1 MSSNLSSDY
10 ELTYPSLASD
20 ASQLYLAN
28 GTLYL
33 SGTDE
38 STSRQI
44 KVGTSYNTWGDNASL
59 SSNNT
64 GNPINL
70 SLASTGSGLYAISP
84 TWATTSYVQT
94 SGLLTILPL
103 TVTTAAAVQKSLA
116 GYSIDGNVDVNGD
129 GFSDMLIS
137 DPSNPTAGIDNQYVL
152 FGGDYLDLA
161 SQVGTEANDT
171 LIGTPLA
178 DVIYSIGGADV
189 VQSNGGADVIY
200 TGSGDDQVLI
210 KDSSF
215 WRIDA
220 GSGFDQLL
228 LQGLANQ
235 SYNFQLNTTS
245 PQYFA
250 GTKLRDI
257 ELISSLGYGANALSF
272 DAAAVNAFNSDRILF
287 LTCDT
292 TDSIALSNEFERDA
306 RFDSDDFGKTWYAYA
321 AHQQAGLSNNAALNG
336 NPALVYV
343 LAAGNVSIATTNAT
357 TANATAPA
365 LSADQSSLQK
375 SGGYSPDWPA
385 SRREPITLSD
395 IASSTDLGNGVALL
409 AYKTTSSSAAARFEI
424 RRSNTSERQVFLYAS
439 SSTNATASPG
449 RDCDAV
455 AGLLVLEAGEARKEI
470 TVPIDSEAFQLM
482 RRGSLSLQVEELP
495 DQGQN
500 PLHLLIRPEAPAALP
515 AERPTA
521 PPVLSGF
528 ELTPSADGAAASLRF
543 RADTNGESSGRDHL
557 QLVLSQRAS
566 ASSSAVL
573 SSQSVALL
581 DASVQATLV
590 AQADAAP
597 KALALDN
604 DQRDNG
610 QVSTHLELSFKAG
623 VGESLVS
630 VVLGNSFVP
639 LLFRQQDALAI
650 LASSAEQAEG
660 NSGSTA
666 FTFTV
671 TRHGESSGVSSASWA
686 VTGSGT
692 DPASGSDFVG
702 GSYPTGTV
710 SFAAGETSQTITIN
724 AAGDKMVERD
734 ESFLITLLDPSAATL
749 DSSAAAAS
757 GIIRNDDLNQ
767 GPATYQLSGSAVVG
781 QTLTAQL
788 TTSDPDGD
796 GTPAFSW
803 QTLSAGS
810 WSPVGQAASYLITAA
825 DEGKPLRLLIAYTDA
840 MGSAETITMDAG
852 TVPLMPDL
860 AITVLTP
867 LLSEGSIGSSSF
879 GFQISRNGN
888 LTGSSR
894 VAWAVEATG
903 TNPANTADFAL
914 NQWPAGIAEFAPGQ
928 ERLIISIPVVGD
940 GLLEPDESFR
950 VSLSSASNGRIPLI
964 NASATS
970 LILNDDL
977 PAQSFNYTAS
987 SSAVYEGSAVAIGII
1002 TTNVPSGTRLH
1013 WKAGGA
1019 GITASDFIGSGLS
1032 GEVVIGNDGEVSYY
1046 STPGAS
1052 LLVASPSNGGTLG
1065 ITTTDYTGSVGYGS
1079 GDYTS
1084 GFGGTSAA
1092 TPIASGV
1099 VGLILEAN
1107 PALGYRD
1114 GMEILAIT
1122 ARQIGSPE
1130 PAGAGLVL
1138 HAWQFTGVIPRSR
1151 GKETATTRL
1160 RLAGML
1166 TSMMV
1171 SERAPSAMLVSPAPI
1186 SPFAPMRLSTP
1197 MIKKFSSPFWA
1208 LRSRMSLEFG
1218 SRAAMVFSRL
1228 FFALCHC
1235 HAAPVTANVDTAM
1248 STAADRA
1255 ASNAGRRRRL
1265 RARPAAAIGTVASTP
1280 ASGESAPG
1288 EPARCRVTGARR
1300 LLPVTLA
1307 STSATATP
1315 SVWCPDVPGTAASPA
1330 RPGVAFSPS
1339 LIFQPASGF
1348 QIVANASLRPATAMR
1363 DSPASGLPIRRPPGN
1378 TRRPR
1383 FTTES
1388 IAY

>member
-1 MSSNLSSDY
+1 MKDVVQNYWITEKTSNKIWSAYQMSSNLSSDY

-116 GYSIDGNVDVNGD
+116 GFSIDGNVDVNGD

-395 IASSTDLGNGVALL
+395 IASSTDLGNGVTLL

-439 SSTNATASPG
+439 SSTNATAAPG

-528 ELTPSADGAAASLRF
+528 ELLPSADGAAASLRF

-879 GFQISRNGN
+879 GFQISRNGD
-888 LTGSSR
+888 LTGISR
-894 VAWAVEATG
+894 VAWTVEASG

-977 PAQSFNYTAS
+977 PAQSFNYMAS

-1032 GEVVIGNDGEVSYY
+1032 GEVVIGNDGRASFTQSIAADAVVDFDEVMEMRFFLDSAHSQLVGNILNITLKEPTVGQPTDGTDTITGTASDELIRGVPTGSSLRGRASRDDLIGGLGFDTFILGDASGPYY
-1046 STPGAS
+1046 DDGEA
-1052 LLVASPSNGGTLG
+1052 ANRG
-1065 ITTTDYTGSVGYGS
+1065 TTDMAIIRDFAMGDRIQLWGDSSKYTFVSTLYNGIK
-1079 GDYTS
+1079 
-1084 GFGGTSAA
+1084 GTRIDLL
-1092 TPIASGV
+1092 P
-1099 VGLILEAN
+1099 
-1107 PALGYRD
+1107 
-1114 GMEILAIT
+1114 
-1122 ARQIGSPE
+1122 
-1130 PAGAGLVL
+1130 
-1138 HAWQFTGVIPRSR
+1138 
-1151 GKETATTRL
+1151 
-1160 RLAGML
+1160 
-1166 TSMMV
+1166 
-1171 SERAPSAMLVSPAPI
+1171 PI
-1186 SPFAPMRLSTP
+1186 SG
-1197 MIKKFSSPFWA
+1197 
-1208 LRSRMSLEFG
+1208 SLPE
-1218 SRAAMVFSRL
+1218 
-1228 FFALCHC
+1228 
-1235 HAAPVTANVDTAM
+1235 
-1248 STAADRA
+1248 
-1255 ASNAGRRRRL
+1255 
-1265 RARPAAAIGTVASTP
+1265 AIGFVQ
-1280 ASGESAPG
+1280 
-1288 EPARCRVTGARR
+1288 GA
-1300 LLPVTLA
+1300 TLA
-1307 STSATATP
+1307 SLNLTNTNQ
-1315 SVWCPDVPGTAASPA
+1315 
-1330 RPGVAFSPS
+1330 FSY
-1339 LIFQPASGF
+1339 
-1348 QIVANASLRPATAMR
+1348 V
-1363 DSPASGLPIRRPPGN
+1363 GL
-1378 TRRPR
+1378 
-1383 FTTES
+1383 
-1388 IAY
+1388 